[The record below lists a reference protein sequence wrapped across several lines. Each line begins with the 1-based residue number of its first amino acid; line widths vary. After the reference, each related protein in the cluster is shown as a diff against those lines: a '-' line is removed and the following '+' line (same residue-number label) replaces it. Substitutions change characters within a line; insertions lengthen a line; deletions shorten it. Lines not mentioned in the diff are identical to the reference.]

1 MPSETHKI
9 IDLYRRHAGAW
20 TRQRGKQLVERKWLD
35 KFLELQPDTPSVLDI
50 GCGSGEPIGRYLLE
64 CGCSLT
70 GADASPELLEIA
82 RDSLPSATW
91 ISSDMRGLDLGTRF
105 HGLLAWNSTFH
116 LTPDDQRR
124 MFPIFRQHA
133 APGTALMFTSGPARG
148 EAMGEF
154 EGEALYHSSLDP
166 SEYQELMEQHGF
178 ELVDHAI
185 EDPMCNQQTVW
196 LAQLRDVG

>member
-1 MPSETHKI
+1 MPSDADKI
-9 IDLYRRHAGAW
+9 IDLYRRHAPAW
-20 TRQRGKQLVERKWLD
+20 TRQRGKQLVERQWLD

-50 GCGSGEPIGRYLLE
+50 GSGSGEPIGRYLLE

-70 GADASPELLEIA
+70 GVDTCPELLEIA

-91 ISSDMRGLDLGTRF
+91 ISVDMRGLDLRTQF

-133 APGTALMFTSGPARG
+133 APGTALMFTSGPACG

-166 SEYQELMEQHGF
+166 SEYQELLDQHGF
-178 ELVDHAI
+178 ELMDHII
-185 EDPMCNQQTVW
+185 EDQNCNEQTVW
-196 LAQLRDVG
+196 LAQLRDVD